1 MSIKSLGK
9 LQRNNPLAV
18 LGVINAYSALQA
30 TKLEAKAIIYLSGSG
45 IASASYGLPDL
56 GIVGLEDVLID
67 VRRITSRVDT
77 PLLVD
82 VDARFGGAKWSF
94 CDQLTDLRQKRS
106 FGSFCISFMLCLF

>member
-1 MSIKSLGK
+1 MRYWVLYTHIAPFKPQSWSKSYISIR
-9 LQRNNPLAV
+9 Q
-18 LGVINAYSALQA
+18 
-30 TKLEAKAIIYLSGSG
+30 T

-94 CDQLTDLRQKRS
+94 CD
-106 FGSFCISFMLCLF
+106 